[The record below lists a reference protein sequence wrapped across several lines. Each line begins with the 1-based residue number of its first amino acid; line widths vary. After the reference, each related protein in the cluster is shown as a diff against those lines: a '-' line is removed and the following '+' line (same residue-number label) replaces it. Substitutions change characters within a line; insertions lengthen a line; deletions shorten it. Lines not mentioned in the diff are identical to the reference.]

1 MNIAERGVYWARWRP
16 FDAAIRAS
24 GDEVS
29 WGAMGDVVPRLAG
42 GLRER
47 GVEPGDRVGILAANS
62 VEFCQLALAIM
73 HAGAIL
79 VPLNIRLAPPELG
92 LILEHSGCRAVA
104 VDSSLAPLFGAAPK
118 PVGAAPLTIGL
129 DQAAPAE
136 VAFIELAAAAP
147 VGCAERAEGDV
158 AVLGYTSGTTG
169 LPKGV
174 MLTHGNLAAAA
185 LQTIAAENSTGER
198 RTLLCVPLAFTGG
211 IVNNFLM
218 TYLAGGM
225 LVLEPGFVPDRV
237 VELLQSERIT
247 TLFAVPVMWQA
258 IASTDGFAA
267 ADLSALSTA
276 ITGGAPVPAP
286 LLNAFLDK
294 GVAVRQA
301 YALTEATGSCC
312 LLPASMALTKT
323 SKAGMPNVHTSVSLV
338 DDEGVEVAVGEI
350 GEITIRG
357 PQVMRGYWN
366 DDAATADAVRDGWL
380 HTGDLGRLDAEG
392 LLEVVDRK
400 KSMFISGG
408 LNVYPAEIERV
419 LDAHPEV
426 AESAAFG
433 LAHERWGE
441 ACAVVVRG
449 VAGTVDE
456 EALIAHCRAQLSDYK
471 VPKTVIQT
479 SEPLPRGMSGKIVR
493 GELAKLYVA
502 SVAAP

>member
-16 FDAAIRAS
+16 EQAAIS
-24 GDEVS
+24 VDGVDVS
-29 WGAMGDVVPRLAG
+29 WADMDEAVARLAG
-42 GLRER
+42 GLTQR
-47 GVEPGDRVGILAANS
+47 GIEPGDRVGILAANS

-104 VDSSLAPLFGAAPK
+104 YDQALEGLYAGAGRPALDP
-118 PVGAAPLTIGL
+118 PLTISL
-129 DQAAPAE
+129 DGIAEAE
-136 VAFIELAAAAP
+136 VPFTELAAGEP
-147 VGCAERAEGDV
+147 IGCEPRGQDDV

-174 MLTHGNLAAAA
+174 MLTHENLAAAA
-185 LQTIAAENSTGER
+185 LQTAMAENSTGER

-211 IVNNFLM
+211 IVNNFVM
-218 TYLAGGM
+218 TYAVGGT
-225 LVLEPGFVPDRV
+225 LVLEPGFDPDRV
-237 VELLQSERIT
+237 IRLLERERIT

-258 IASTDGFAA
+258 IAGTAGFAD
-267 ADLSALSTA
+267 ADLSSLTTA
-276 ITGGAPVPAP
+276 ITGGAPVPEQ
-286 LLNAFLDK
+286 LLRRYLDK

-312 LLPASMALTKT
+312 LLPASMALEKT
-323 SKAGMPNVHTSVSLV
+323 SAAGMPNIHTSIKLI
-338 DDEGVEVAVGEI
+338 DEDGAEVPAGEVGEI
-350 GEITIRG
+350 AIQG

-366 DDAATADAVRDGWL
+366 DDAATAEVLRDGWL
-380 HTGDLGRLDAEG
+380 YTADLGRLDDDG
-392 LLEVVDRK
+392 LLQVVDRK

-419 LDAHPEV
+419 IDALPEV

-449 VAGTVDE
+449 VNGPVD
-456 EALIAHCRAQLSDYK
+456 ADAIVAHCRAQLSDYK
-471 VPKTVIQT
+471 CPKTVFQAT
-479 SEPLPRGMSGKIVR
+479 EPLPRGMSGKIVR
-493 GELAKLYVA
+493 GELARLFPSSSA
-502 SVAAP
+502 